1 MPDLIYSSSSSIGN
15 DPIHFFFMNNN
26 ISKRNKEGP
35 KAISN
40 FRDRHPR
47 WRRGDGDRPIPI
59 AKGHLMR
66 HIVRKK
72 NYSPSE
78 KIKR

>member
-1 MPDLIYSSSSSIGN
+1 
-15 DPIHFFFMNNN
+15 MNNN
-26 ISKRNKEGP
+26 ISKRNKKGP

-59 AKGHLMR
+59 TKGHLMR